1 MVDIYESGEM
11 YLETIL
17 LLQKKK
23 GIVRAVDI
31 CAELGFAKSSVSAA
45 LSALREKEFLENED
59 GALALT
65 EKGRERAE
73 RIYERHTVLEAYF
86 SAIGVPQPAASEDA
100 CKIEHVI
107 SDETFAVIK
116 RLVTERAAGGET
128 L

>member
-45 LSALREKEFLENED
+45 LAALKEKGFLENED
-59 GALALT
+59 GALTLT

-73 RIYERHTVLEAYF
+73 RVYERHTVLEAYF
-86 SAIGVPQPAASEDA
+86 CAIGVPQPAAAEDA
-100 CKIEHVI
+100 CKIEHVV